1 MLLKLGGL
9 FFLISV
15 LFWLWSIFDCLTSD
29 TKRVRNLPRWA
40 WVALI
45 LVFLEFGALAWVIFG
60 RPRAGQAAARG
71 SLRKPK
77 PGDRMP
83 GHGSTPRASRPV
95 GPDDDP
101 EFLRN
106 IRGPEPR

>member
-29 TKRVRNLPRWA
+29 SKRVRNLPRWA

-45 LVFLEFGALAWVIFG
+45 LVFLEFGALAWVLFG
-60 RPRAGQAAARG
+60 RPRAGQPVARG
-71 SLRKPK
+71 SQPQS
-77 PGDRMP
+77 MP
-83 GHGSTPRASRPV
+83 GAGPAPRSGRPV

-101 EFLRN
+101 DFLRN
-106 IRGPEPR
+106 IRGPESR